1 MKFETESRGEGRWSK
16 DLNARQGLRINRAV
30 RSGRISYSPGSKWS
44 RDTKWF
50 PTSIGSSPK
59 GCCQRLPDISKLWVF
74 PTLQTESWWEVL
86 MVPPM

>member
-44 RDTKWF
+44 RDTK
-50 PTSIGSSPK
+50 
-59 GCCQRLPDISKLWVF
+59 
-74 PTLQTESWWEVL
+74 
-86 MVPPM
+86 